1 MVRVVSARER
11 RKQVEVVRRSPGVRL
26 LMFQK
31 TAFVRREEL
40 IHSRSPLDPARFGEE
55 PGLVRVVLEQRI
67 LRARRVQQS
76 GIFDVDVVAVQIGS
90 PLVASAQFFYRKLF
104 YNSVFLICT
113 QFNDMYKSV
122 KKCKKFRHN
131 GSRRVTFQTQRR
143 LVLPGTHFP
152 GRSPQPDHVPV
163 FLSARFGVHSGLFYR
178 FF

>member
-11 RKQVEVVRRSPGVRL
+11 REQIEVVRGSPRLRL

-40 IHSRSPLDPARFGEE
+40 IHSRSPLDPARFGEG

-67 LRARRVQQS
+67 LGARRVQQS
-76 GIFDVDVVAVQIGS
+76 GIFDADVVAVQIGS

-113 QFNDMYKSV
+113 RFYDMYKVSQ
-122 KKCKKFRHN
+122 KM
-131 GSRRVTFQTQRR
+131 
-143 LVLPGTHFP
+143 
-152 GRSPQPDHVPV
+152 
-163 FLSARFGVHSGLFYR
+163 
-178 FF
+178 